1 MTVSIFPSNRVC
13 RNATYQFIDDGD
25 EGKQVFLDRE
35 VERVTVFEVDRDLH
49 ESANILNLH
58 ELAGLAFAKAA

>member
-1 MTVSIFPSNRVC
+1 MNVSIFSNSLVC
-13 RNATYQFIDDGD
+13 GEKTYQFIDDGD